1 MDKLITQAETS
12 IKNHQLRLNKQR
24 RSRIDLLVHQPDHY
38 LDITM
43 VDRLMR
49 DMYPGISH
57 NTIYRNL
64 EEFEEI
70 GLVEITQRSNCKAVK
85 FSCEDGAHQ
94 HHHHFICQKCGRV
107 QEIQMPKWPTNF
119 YEQQLPGVQITG
131 HSFELYGLCA
141 QCAKEAGSK

>member
-1 MDKLITQAETS
+1 MDKLITQAETI
-12 IKNHQLRLNKQR
+12 IKNHQLRLTKQR
-24 RSRIDLLVHQPDHY
+24 RSLIDLLVHQPDHY

-85 FSCEDGAHQ
+85 FSCEDGAH
-94 HHHHFICQKCGRV
+94 IYYTVC
-107 QEIQMPKWPTNF
+107 
-119 YEQQLPGVQITG
+119 PGVGGPRLGGDQRG
-131 HSFELYGLCA
+131 GQQDDQH
-141 QCAKEAGSK
+141 Q